1 MKIPLTEFELHIDET
16 ILNRGLQYYKK
27 GLVNEP
33 EEVAIGE
40 YEAIVEGTEP
50 YNVHLTIKNEVITE
64 HVCSCPYDMG
74 PVCKHVVA
82 VVFHLLQN
90 ELDLKVKSKAK
101 TGDGKKNGTEKK
113 TKKKKT
119 ITEQV
124 DEILEKVSYSD
135 LKIYV
140 KEQCAKDRSFRQLF
154 FANFAYLVIPDSK
167 ELYVKQI
174 QAILKAA
181 AGCHGYIEYSESGAV
196 SGPVYAMVERAEQFV
211 ESANYQ
217 TAMYIACA
225 AIEEMSQALEYA
237 DDSNGDFSGC
247 ADSAVEVLNSIA
259 ENSLPEDIRNE
270 LLNYCLKSF
279 KSGIFKNYHWH
290 FSMVSICT
298 LLVKTPE
305 EIMLLHEMIDRVKPA
320 GKDWDWDY
328 DRARKIKLELIRN
341 TEDEDKVNA
350 YLEQNIDNGDFRKEL
365 IEEAISNKDYQKAIS
380 IAEDGIVHDDK
391 NKPGLA
397 DDWRNYLLKV
407 YIIINDT
414 ANIIKFARHLFIH
427 SRRESGSFFALLKK
441 HVKKDEWTEYVN
453 RLVQSITNRDR
464 RVDYSFIAQIYIWEE
479 SWDRLFE
486 IVKKNSSLS
495 WLDTYGQY
503 LVNDYANEISD
514 MYQNALLDYMADNMG
529 RGHYQTACR
538 YLRKMIKMG
547 ARDKANNVIQQ
558 LKALYPKRK
567 ALMEELQKV

>member
-1 MKIPLTEFELHIDET
+1 MKIPLAEFELHFDET

-33 EEVAIGE
+33 EEVAPGE
-40 YEAIVEGTEP
+40 YEAIVEGTEL
-50 YNVHLTIKNEVITE
+50 YTVQLTIKNEVITE

-90 ELDLKVKSKAK
+90 ELDLKVKSKTK
-101 TGDGKKNGTEKK
+101 TGEGKKNEKEKK

-119 ITEQV
+119 TTEQV
-124 DEILEKVSYSD
+124 DEMLEKVSHSD

-174 QAILKAA
+174 QAVLKAA
-181 AGCHGYIEYSESGAV
+181 AGRHGYIEYSESRAV
-196 SGPVYAMVERAEQFV
+196 SGAVYAMVERAEQFV
-211 ESANYQ
+211 ESSNYQ

-225 AIEEMSQALEYA
+225 TIEEMGQALEYV
-237 DDSNGDFSGC
+237 DDS
-247 ADSAVEVLNSIA
+247 
-259 ENSLPEDIRNE
+259 
-270 LLNYCLKSF
+270 
-279 KSGIFKNYHWH
+279 
-290 FSMVSICT
+290 
-298 LLVKTPE
+298 
-305 EIMLLHEMIDRVKPA
+305 
-320 GKDWDWDY
+320 
-328 DRARKIKLELIRN
+328 
-341 TEDEDKVNA
+341 
-350 YLEQNIDNGDFRKEL
+350 NGDFRKEL

-380 IAEDGIVHDDK
+380 IAEDGIAHDDK

-407 YIIINDT
+407 YTIINDT
-414 ANIIKFARHLFIH
+414 ANIIKLASHLFIH
-427 SRRESGSFFALLKK
+427 SRRESGSYFGLLKK
-441 HVKKDEWTEYVN
+441 HVKKDEWTDYVN
-453 RLVQSITNRDR
+453 QLVQSITSRDR

-486 IVKKNSSLS
+486 VVKKNVSLP
-495 WLDTYGQY
+495 WLDTYSQY
-503 LVNDYANEISD
+503 LSNDYANEISD
-514 MYQNALLDYMADNMG
+514 MYQNALLDYMAKNMG
-529 RGHYQTACR
+529 RDHYQTVCR
-538 YLRKMIKMG
+538 YLRKMIKIG

-558 LKALYPKRK
+558 LKTLYPKRK

>member
-33 EEVAIGE
+33 EEIAPGE

-50 YNVHLTIKNEVITE
+50 YTVQLIIKNKVITE

-90 ELDLKVKSKAK
+90 ELDLKVKSKTK
-101 TGDGKKNGTEKK
+101 TSAGKKDGTEME

-119 ITEQV
+119 IAEQV
-124 DEILEKVSYSD
+124 DEMLEKVSHSD

-167 ELYVKQI
+167 ELYAKQI
-174 QAILKAA
+174 QAVLKAA
-181 AGCHGYIEYSESGAV
+181 AGRHGYIEYSESRAV
-196 SGPVYAMVERAEQFV
+196 SGAVYSMVERAERFV

-225 AIEEMSQALEYA
+225 TIEEMGQALEYV

-247 ADSAVEVLNSIA
+247 ADSAVEVLDSIA

-279 KSGIFKNYHWH
+279 KSGIFKNYDWH
-290 FSMVSICT
+290 FSMLSIST
-298 LLVKTPE
+298 LLVKIPD
-305 EIMLLHEMIDRVKPA
+305 EIKLLHELIDRVKPS
-320 GKDWDWDY
+320 GNDWDWAY
-328 DRARKIKLELIRN
+328 DKARKIKLELIRN
-341 TEDEDKVNA
+341 TEDEGKVNT

-407 YIIINDT
+407 YTIINDT
-414 ANIIKFARHLFIH
+414 ANIIKLASHLFIH
-427 SRRESGSFFALLKK
+427 SRRESGSYYGLLKK
-441 HVKKDEWTEYVN
+441 HVKKDEWTDYVN
-453 RLVQSITNRDR
+453 QLVQSITSRDR
-464 RVDYSFIAQIYIWEE
+464 RVDYSSIAQIYIWEE
-479 SWDRLFE
+479 SWDRLFQV
-486 IVKKNSSLS
+486 VKKNVSLP
-495 WLDTYGQY
+495 WLDTYSQY
-503 LVNDYANEISD
+503 LSNDYSNEISD
-514 MYQNALLDYMADNMG
+514 MYQNALLDYMAKNMG
-529 RGHYQTACR
+529 RDHYQTVCR

-547 ARDKANNVIQQ
+547 ARDKANIVIQQ
-558 LKALYPKRK
+558 LKTLYPKRK

>member
-1 MKIPLTEFELHIDET
+1 MEIPLTEFELHIDET
-16 ILNRGLQYYKK
+16 ILNRGLQYFKK
-27 GLVNEP
+27 GLVSEP
-33 EEVAIGE
+33 EKVAPSE
-40 YEAIVEGTEP
+40 YEAIVEGTES
-50 YNVHLTIKNEVITE
+50 YTVQLTIKNEVITE

-82 VVFHLLQN
+82 VIFQLLQN
-90 ELDLKVKSKAK
+90 DLDLKAK
-101 TGDGKKNGTEKK
+101 RKKNDGTEKK
-113 TKKKKT
+113 TPKKKT

-124 DEILEKVSYSD
+124 DEMLEKLSHSD
-135 LKIYV
+135 LKMYV

-167 ELYVKQI
+167 ELYAKQI
-174 QAILKAA
+174 QAVLKAA
-181 AGCHGYIEYSESGAV
+181 AGRHGYIEYSESRTV
-196 SGPVYAMVERAEQFV
+196 SGAVYAMVERAEQFV

-225 AIEEMSQALEYA
+225 TIEEMGQALEYV

-247 ADSAVEVLNSIA
+247 ADSAVEVLDSIA

-279 KSGIFKNYHWH
+279 KSGIFKNYDWH
-290 FSMVSICT
+290 FSMLSIGT
-298 LLVKTPE
+298 ILVKTPE
-305 EIMLLHEMIDRVKPA
+305 EIKLIHELIDRIQPS
-320 GKDWDWDY
+320 GNDWDWNY
-328 DRARKIKLELIRN
+328 DKARQIKLELIRN

-350 YLEQNIDNGDFRKEL
+350 YLEQNIDNGNFRKEL

-407 YIIINDT
+407 YTIKNDT
-414 ANIIKFARHLFIH
+414 ANIIKLARHLFIY
-427 SRRESGSFFALLKK
+427 SRRESGGFFALLKK
-441 HVKKDEWTEYVN
+441 HVKKDEWSDYVN
-453 RLVQSITNRDR
+453 QLVQSITNRDR
-464 RVDYSFIAQIYIWEE
+464 RVDYSSIAQIYIWEE

-486 IVKKNSSLS
+486 VVKKNGSLP
-495 WLDTYGQY
+495 WLDTYAQY
-503 LVNDYANEISD
+503 LSDDYANEISD
-514 MYQNALLDYMADNMG
+514 MYQQAVLDYMEDNMG
-529 RGHYQTACR
+529 RGHYQNACR

-547 ARDKANNVIQQ
+547 ARDKANNAIQK
-558 LKALYPKRK
+558 LKTLYPKRK

>member
-27 GLVNEP
+27 GLVHEP
-33 EEVAIGE
+33 EEVAPGE

-50 YNVHLTIKNEVITE
+50 YTVQLTIKNEVITE

-82 VVFHLLQN
+82 VVFHFLQN
-90 ELDLKVKSKAK
+90 ELDLKVKSKKK
-101 TGDGKKNGTEKK
+101 TGEGKKDGTEKK
-113 TKKKKT
+113 TQKKKT
-119 ITEQV
+119 TTEQV
-124 DEILEKVSYSD
+124 DEMLEKVSHSD

-140 KEQCAKDRSFRQLF
+140 KDQCAKDRSFRQLF

-167 ELYVKQI
+167 ELYAKQI
-174 QAILKAA
+174 QAVLKAA
-181 AGCHGYIEYSESGAV
+181 AGRHGYIEYSESGAV

-279 KSGIFKNYHWH
+279 KSGIFKNYDWH
-290 FSMVSICT
+290 FSMLSICT

-305 EIMLLHEMIDRVKPA
+305 EIKLLHELIDRVNPA
-320 GKDWDWDY
+320 GKDWNWDY
-328 DRARKIKLELIRN
+328 DRARKTKLELIRN
-341 TEDEDKVNA
+341 TEDEDKVNT
-350 YLEQNIDNGDFRKEL
+350 YLKQNIDNGDFRKEL
-365 IEEAISNKDYQKAIS
+365 IEDAIANKDYQKAIS
-380 IAEDGIVHDDK
+380 IAEEGIVHDDK

-407 YIIINDT
+407 YLIINDS
-414 ANIIKFARHLFIH
+414 ANIIKLARHQFIH
-427 SRRESGSFFALLKK
+427 SRRESGNLFAILKK
-441 HVKKDEWTEYVN
+441 HVTKDEWPDYLSQ
-453 RLVQSITNRDR
+453 LVQSITNRDR
-464 RVDYSFIAQIYIWEE
+464 RVDYSSIAQIYIWEE

-486 IVKKNSSLS
+486 VVKKNVSLP
-495 WLDTYGQY
+495 WLDTYSQY
-503 LVNDYANEISD
+503 LSNDYANEISD
-514 MYQNALLDYMADNMG
+514 MYQNALLDYMAKNMG
-529 RGHYQTACR
+529 RDHYQTVCR
-538 YLRKMIKMG
+538 YLRKMIKIG

-558 LKALYPKRK
+558 LKTLYPKRK

>member
-16 ILNRGLQYYKK
+16 ILNHGLQYYKK

-33 EEVAIGE
+33 EEIAPGE

-50 YNVHLTIKNEVITE
+50 YTSQLTIKNEVITE

-82 VVFHLLQN
+82 VIFHLLQN
-90 ELDLKVKSKAK
+90 ELDLKVKSKTK
-101 TGDGKKNGTEKK
+101 TVEGKK

-124 DEILEKVSYSD
+124 DEILEKVSHSD

-154 FANFAYLVIPDSK
+154 FANFAYLVIPESK
-167 ELYVKQI
+167 ELYAKQI
-174 QAILKAA
+174 QAVLKAA
-181 AGCHGYIEYSESGAV
+181 AGRHGYIEYSESGAV
-196 SGPVYAMVERAEQFV
+196 SGAVYAMVERAEQFV

-225 AIEEMSQALEYA
+225 TIEEMCQALEYV

-247 ADSAVEVLNSIA
+247 ADSAVEVLDSIA
-259 ENSLPEDIRNE
+259 ENSLPEDIRSD

-279 KSGIFKNYHWH
+279 KSGIFKSYDWH
-290 FSMVSICT
+290 FSMLSIST
-298 LLVKTPE
+298 LLVKSSE
-305 EIMLLHEMIDRVKPA
+305 EIKLLHELIDHFKPS
-320 GKDWDWDY
+320 GKDWDWNY

-341 TEDEDKVNA
+341 TEDEDMVNA

-365 IEEAISNKDYQKAIS
+365 IEKAISNKDYQKATS

-407 YIIINDT
+407 YTIINDT
-414 ANIIKFARHLFIH
+414 ANIIKFARYLFIH
-427 SRRESGSFFALLKK
+427 SRHDSDSFFTLLKK
-441 HVKKDEWTEYVN
+441 HVKKDEWPDYVN
-453 RLVQSITNRDR
+453 QLVQSITNCDR
-464 RVDYSFIAQIYIWEE
+464 RVDYSSIAQIYIWEE

-486 IVKKNSSLS
+486 VVKKNVSLH
-495 WLDTYGQY
+495 WLDTYSQY
-503 LVNDYANEISD
+503 LSNDYSNEISD
-514 MYQNALLDYMADNMG
+514 MYQNTLLDYMAKNMG
-529 RGHYQTACR
+529 RDHYQTVCR

-558 LKALYPKRK
+558 LKTLYPKRK

>member
-1 MKIPLTEFELHIDET
+1 MKIPLAEFELHIDET

-33 EEVAIGE
+33 EEVAPGE

-50 YNVHLTIKNEVITE
+50 YTVQLTIKNEVITE
-64 HVCSCPYDMG
+64 HLCSCPYDMG

-82 VVFHLLQN
+82 VIFHLLQS
-90 ELDLKVKSKAK
+90 ELDLKVKSKTK
-101 TGDGKKNGTEKK
+101 TGAGKKDGTEKK
-113 TKKKKT
+113 TQKKKT
-119 ITEQV
+119 TTEQV
-124 DEILEKVSYSD
+124 DEMLEKVSHSD

-167 ELYVKQI
+167 ELYAKQI
-174 QAILKAA
+174 QAVLKAA
-181 AGCHGYIEYSESGAV
+181 AGRHGYIEYSESRAV
-196 SGPVYAMVERAEQFV
+196 SGAVYAMVERAEKFV

-225 AIEEMSQALEYA
+225 TIEEMGQALEYV

-247 ADSAVEVLNSIA
+247 ADSAVEVLDRIA

-279 KSGIFKNYHWH
+279 KSGIFKNYDWH
-290 FSMVSICT
+290 FSMLSIST

-305 EIMLLHEMIDRVKPA
+305 EIKLLHELINRVKPS
-320 GKDWDWDY
+320 GKDWDWDF
-328 DRARKIKLELIRN
+328 DKARKIKLELIRN
-341 TEDEDKVNA
+341 TEDDDKVNA

-380 IAEDGIVHDDK
+380 IAEDGIAHDDK

-407 YIIINDT
+407 YTIINDT
-414 ANIIKFARHLFIH
+414 ANIIKLASHLFIH
-427 SRRESGSFFALLKK
+427 SRRESGSYFGLLKK
-441 HVKKDEWTEYVN
+441 HVKKDEWTDYVN
-453 RLVQSITNRDR
+453 QLVQSITCRDR
-464 RVDYSFIAQIYIWEE
+464 RVDYSSIAQIYIWEE
-479 SWDRLFE
+479 RWDRLFE
-486 IVKKNSSLS
+486 VVKKNVSIP
-495 WLDTYGQY
+495 WLDTYSQY
-503 LVNDYANEISD
+503 LSNDYANEISD
-514 MYQNALLDYMADNMG
+514 MYQNALLDYMAKNMG
-529 RGHYQTACR
+529 RDHYQTVCR
-538 YLRKMIKMG
+538 YLRKMIKIG

-558 LKALYPKRK
+558 LKTLYPKRK